1 METVEEIYDKYCI
14 DAPRE
19 RSVEEKWNRSLQV
32 LRERASKDKD
42 ISKIMAY
49 RRALN
54 NSAEAKNAKK
64 TYKVRVTFTS
74 KVDAIDPKQ
83 AVAIASAQVRKDTGS
98 AFNAVEK
105 AVVV

>member
-1 METVEEIYDKYCI
+1 MATIDEIKVKYCM

-98 AFNAVEK
+98 AFNAIEK
-105 AVVV
+105 ATVV